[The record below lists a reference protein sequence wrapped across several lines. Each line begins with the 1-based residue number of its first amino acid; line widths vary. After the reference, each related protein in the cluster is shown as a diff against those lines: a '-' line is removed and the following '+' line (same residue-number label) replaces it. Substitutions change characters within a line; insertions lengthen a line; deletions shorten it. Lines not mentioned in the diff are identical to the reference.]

1 MYQQANAVLA
11 DATVKADEIAQ
22 NIGAVAD
29 QVTAQLQ
36 KYQQSVQDSKGAFQ
50 EAVATLYTIKPEEEE

>member
-1 MYQQANAVLA
+1 M
-11 DATVKADEIAQ
+11 KADEIAQ

-50 EAVATLYTIKPEEEE
+50 EAVATLYAIKPEEEE